1 MKRKS
6 IVSNLFEEKLIIAV
20 LSIVVGNPVIGF
32 AFPAESQTSVQSESE
47 MLQFKEFESGEVR
60 TVKQYEGKIVV
71 LNFWAT
77 WCKPCLE
84 EMPLLDSI
92 QKLYGEK
99 GVQVIAVSADQKE
112 TQSNI
117 KPFLQKFGIDLPV
130 WLGGTTE
137 KMVELGLGH
146 ALPATAIMDRTGN
159 VVGRII
165 GKATETDLNNYI
177 DWLLEAPPDSINK
190 LSNEAGQR
198 VDENEHEHE
207 HQHESNH
214 EHVELEGASSVP
226 S

>member
-1 MKRKS
+1 M
-6 IVSNLFEEKLIIAV
+6 SNSFEEKLIIAV

-32 AFPAESQTSVQSESE
+32 AFPAESQTSIQSESE
-47 MLQFKEFESGEVR
+47 TLQFKEFESGEVR

-92 QKLYGEK
+92 QKRYGEK

-117 KPFLQKFGIDLPV
+117 KPFLQKFNIDLPV

-137 KMVELGLGH
+137 KMEELGLGH
-146 ALPATAIMDRTGN
+146 ALPATVIMDRTGN

-165 GKATETDLNNYI
+165 GKATETDLNRYI
-177 DWLLEAPPDSINK
+177 DWLLEAPSNFINK
-190 LSNEAGQR
+190 LSDEAGQR
-198 VDENEHEHE
+198 VDEDEHEHE
-207 HQHESNH
+207 HQHEANH
-214 EHVELEGASSVP
+214 EHVGSEGASSVP